1 MNEVAFTPVLRSAL
15 TLFSVAAVLCS
26 VATAQQVVQRGALGI
41 PSAVLDENAQWSS
54 PVELLSNSDVS
65 VYMPDVSNS
74 IWLDHNAENFL
85 KTGQYTLT
93 LLTFYKTRHTCRTDQ
108 VLLGF
113 SDAAHI
119 DACNVIRYRV
129 RQIAVNAPQ
138 NSVTLL
144 MSGTADENGTIDPG
158 SVIHETRTR
167 GIKEMGTE
175 AQSALSKATDIIAK
189 QSLAY
194 DRRLN
199 NTP

>member
-1 MNEVAFTPVLRSAL
+1 MTRLFRSAIRPICAL
-15 TLFSVAAVLCS
+15 ALLCGHAS
-26 VATAQQVVQRGALGI
+26 AQQVVQRGALGV
-41 PSAVLDENAQWSS
+41 PAAVLDENAQWSS
-54 PVELLSNSDVS
+54 PVELLSNNDVS

-74 IWLDHNAENFL
+74 VWLDHNAENFL

-93 LLTFYKTRHTCRTDQ
+93 LVTFYKTRHTCRTDQ

-113 SDAAHI
+113 SDGAHI

-129 RQIAVNAPQ
+129 RQIAVNTPQ
-138 NSVTLL
+138 KTITLL
-144 MSGTADENGTIDPG
+144 MSGVADESGAVDPQ
-158 SVIHETRTR
+158 SVLHETRTR
-167 GIKEMGTE
+167 GFKDLGDE
-175 AQSALSKATDIIAK
+175 ALAALTKATDIIAK